1 MLWLSLPVP
10 ASSLAWLPSRFMV
23 VPRAFSQ
30 SRPHGD
36 RPLTVTQKPEASFC
50 GLTHQWIA
58 VTREASCVD
67 GPNLGLSLI
76 PEIVVVTQVLSCRV
90 P

>member
-1 MLWLSLPVP
+1 M
-10 ASSLAWLPSRFMV
+10 
-23 VPRAFSQ
+23 
-30 SRPHGD
+30 
-36 RPLTVTQKPEASFC
+36 TQKPEASFC
-50 GLTHQWIA
+50 ELTHQWIA